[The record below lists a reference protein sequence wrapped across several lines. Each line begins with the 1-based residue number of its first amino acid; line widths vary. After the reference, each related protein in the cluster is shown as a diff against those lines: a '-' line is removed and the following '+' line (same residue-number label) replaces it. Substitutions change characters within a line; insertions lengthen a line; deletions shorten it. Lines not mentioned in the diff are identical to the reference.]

1 MHFSTKNYL
10 KSNDYHQLG
19 FWRLLALLFSNPAH
33 VNRLLWKIHNLRFD
47 WKQVLNIISFEIDSI
62 KFIDLIRLIYVL
74 IDLIRVN
81 TNNFFL
87 KLDKYNKSKLINN
100 HELTHVFV

>member
-1 MHFSTKNYL
+1 MHFGIKSYL
-10 KSNDYHQLG
+10 KSNHYHTAKHQLG
-19 FWRLLALLFSNPAH
+19 FWRLLALLFSNTAH

-62 KFIDLIRLIYVL
+62 KFIDLIILVYVL

-81 TNNFFL
+81 TNNFF
-87 KLDKYNKSKLINN
+87 
-100 HELTHVFV
+100 